1 MKKMPEFTTLAAALA
16 LSGLAGCA
24 SLPGRVSQKQEMVKG
39 KETMKKQKMLRD
51 QEKMKN
57 DAIRN

>member
-24 SLPGRVSQKQEMVKG
+24 SLPGRVNQKHEMVKG
-39 KETMKKQKMLRD
+39 
-51 QEKMKN
+51 
-57 DAIRN
+57 

>member
-24 SLPGRVSQKQEMVKG
+24 SLPGGVSQKQEMVNG
-39 KETMKKQKMLRD
+39 EETMK
-51 QEKMKN
+51 
-57 DAIRN
+57 

>member
-24 SLPGRVSQKQEMVKG
+24 SLPCGVNQNTKWSMA
-39 KETMKKQKMLRD
+39 KKR
-51 QEKMKN
+51 
-57 DAIRN
+57 